1 MNDDIEEW
9 KQKFE
14 NLEKEKETLYLEMEE
29 ESERHRISAKEEMKV
44 MKETNENIV
53 KDIKKLEG
61 NANMYLRPS
70 VKDIT
75 DSSKR
80 QVDRR
85 LQELG
90 TRAQKALW
98 FAKTFALEPE
108 DLQLSDS
115 KGHVHSINIKS
126 KQISS
131 SPSPS
136 ENPPLAQ
143 SQIYPDS
150 PHTSQPNPDSTIST
164 SEDAQLHAS
173 QNEQSKNKQY
183 DSLSEAD
190 KEKVETV
197 LYLMD
202 KFSVGD
208 AFIHELNIEVNG
220 MPKSYLIRQCRDK
233 LNSACSIRSTL
244 GDAPG
249 AQVSFREALIN
260 KLNILASINS
270 LSINIK

>member
-1 MNDDIEEW
+1 M
-9 KQKFE
+9 K
-14 NLEKEKETLYLEMEE
+14 E

-136 ENPPLAQ
+136 ENCTRRRNFYA
-143 SQIYPDS
+143 IF
-150 PHTSQPNPDSTIST
+150 
-164 SEDAQLHAS
+164 
-173 QNEQSKNKQY
+173 
-183 DSLSEAD
+183 
-190 KEKVETV
+190 EK
-197 LYLMD
+197 L
-202 KFSVGD
+202 
-208 AFIHELNIEVNG
+208 
-220 MPKSYLIRQCRDK
+220 
-233 LNSACSIRSTL
+233 
-244 GDAPG
+244 
-249 AQVSFREALIN
+249 
-260 KLNILASINS
+260 
-270 LSINIK
+270 

>member
-1 MNDDIEEW
+1 MEA
-9 KQKFE
+9 KFE
-14 NLEKEKETLYLEMEE
+14 NLEKEKETLYLEMKE

-108 DLQLSDS
+108 E
-115 KGHVHSINIKS
+115 K

-208 AFIHELNIEVNG
+208 AFIHELNMEVNG

-249 AQVSFREALIN
+249 AQVSFKEALIN

-270 LSINIK
+270 LSINIR